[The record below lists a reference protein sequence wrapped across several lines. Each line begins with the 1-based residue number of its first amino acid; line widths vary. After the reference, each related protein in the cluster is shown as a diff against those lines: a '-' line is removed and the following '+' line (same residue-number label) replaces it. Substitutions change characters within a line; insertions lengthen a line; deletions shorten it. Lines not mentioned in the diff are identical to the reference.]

1 MRSRLF
7 WVIIPAGALLAIL
20 PLLLR
25 GPSCGDDFQFHLRN
39 WLEVGAQWKQG
50 VLLPRWDF
58 TSTWNSGEPR
68 FVFYPPLSWSLG
80 ALLGLILPWAAVP
93 AAFIWLTLCACG
105 STMYRLAR
113 EWTGATGA
121 LVASCFFMVN
131 PYMLFTFMERTAFAE
146 FLAAAWIPL
155 LLLAILR
162 PRISIPGIAIPV
174 ALLWLTND
182 PAAVMGCYSLA
193 LLALVRVAWLWA
205 ARHQRR
211 QAIMDAARATIGVC
225 LGLALS
231 GFYLIPAIV
240 EQGWVHIILEDVPQ
254 TSYPNNFLFGHVGSV
269 SHVAILHR
277 VSLSS
282 IALILLI
289 AAFAAFAMIRRGA
302 SAPSDRD
309 EWRRL
314 ALIALLILAGALSFL
329 LTSVSAPLWRLTPEL
344 KFLQFPWRFDAVLGS
359 IAATLLALAF
369 KPTTRFLPRGLAIL
383 ASTALLV
390 SLIGGAVGNRIFRQ
404 YCGPSNSVSSI
415 LFTFERGVTHDPTD
429 EYTPL
434 TSLSSTIGHN
444 NPPAWIADAPGNPP
458 PQTAVAPDLVS
469 LKTRLHFTV
478 TSPRPA
484 YFVINLRNYPAWRV
498 TLNGNPVTHLPHRT
512 DGLIVV
518 PIPAG
523 KSVIS
528 IRYAVTPDLIAGSI
542 LTLLAAALLLA
553 IRKTRWLAAELPD
566 HAMAKA

>member
-7 WVIIPAGALLAIL
+7 WVFIPLGALLAIL

-105 STMYRLAR
+105 FTMYRLAR
-113 EWTGATGA
+113 EWTGVAGA
-121 LVASCFFMVN
+121 LVASCFYMVN
-131 PYMLFTFMERTAFAE
+131 PYMLFTFLERTAFAE

-162 PRISIPGIAIPV
+162 PRISVPGIAIPV

-193 LLALVRVAWLWA
+193 LLAVVRVAWLWA
-205 ARHQRR
+205 AGHQRR
-211 QAIMDAARATIGVC
+211 QALMDAARATIGVC

-240 EQGWVHIILEDVPQ
+240 EQGWVHIVLEDVPQ
-254 TSYPNNFLFGHVGSV
+254 TSYPENFLFGHLGSV

-277 VSLSS
+277 VSLCSVT
-282 IALILLI
+282 LTLLI
-289 AAFAAFAMIRRGA
+289 AVFAATAIIRRA
-302 SAPSDRD
+302 DSVPSDRD
-309 EWRRL
+309 QWHRL
-314 ALIALLILAGALSFL
+314 AMIALLVLAATLSFL
-329 LTSVSAPLWRLTPEL
+329 LTSASALLWRFTPEF
-344 KFLQFPWRFDAVLGS
+344 KFLQFPWRFDAVLGA
-359 IAATLLALAF
+359 IAAAFLALAL
-369 KPTTRFLPRGLAIL
+369 KPTTRILPRGLSIL
-383 ASTALLV
+383 AATALLV
-390 SLIGGAVGNRIFRQ
+390 SLVGGAAGNRIFRQ

-415 LFTFERGVTHDPTD
+415 VATFERGITHDPTD

-434 TSLSSTIGHN
+434 TSLTSAIGHN
-444 NPPAWIADAPGNPP
+444 NPPSWIADAPGNPP
-458 PQTAVAPDLVS
+458 PHPATEPDPVS

-484 YFVINLRNYPAWRV
+484 YFVVNLRAYPAWRV
-498 TLNGNPVTHLPHRT
+498 TLNGKPVTHLPHRT
-512 DGLIVV
+512 DGLIVI

-523 KSVIS
+523 QSIIR

-542 LTLLAAALLLA
+542 LTLLALALLLA
-553 IRKTRWLAAELPD
+553 IRRVRWLAVDFPD
-566 HAMAKA
+566 HTMAKA